1 MESGTTELTRLP
13 GLEVPEVPVP
23 QASGERGRWIER
35 GPSGKLMLF
44 SGRSNPELSERIA
57 ELLNISLGEVELE
70 TFANGETY
78 CRYCESIRGA
88 DVFLIQSCHGLHS
101 NDHLMEL
108 MIMIQAAKLASAN
121 RITAVMPWYPY
132 SRQDK
137 KSAPREPITAK
148 LVADMLVAAGVDRI
162 LTMDLHAGQI
172 QGFVSIPVDHMTA
185 LPLFAQYYRDKGL
198 HGDDVVAVSPDPGR
212 AKMARKFGEM
222 LEADL
227 AIMNKTRPAR
237 DSAAVT
243 EVIGRVKG
251 KVAIMTDDIIVTGGT
266 LIAGAQALKDAG
278 ATEVYACATHALI
291 PESAFE
297 KLGQSQLKEI
307 VVTDTV
313 PINPLLSA
321 RQLPRAAHGLDPPRG
336 HDQERLLGR
345 VRLGDLRRR
354 KPALLAFSPS
364 RAGSRC
370 GCYPFATPRLDGSPS
385 APPRFPRRR
394 RVTQCEPLSPVPGVP
409 PVPRGTAG
417 TRGTAESKYPNHRS
431 RPAHRPTSAGTSS
444 FAFSWS
450 IPSASAIAFGV
461 AGPAARR

>member
-1 MESGTTELTRLP
+1 MLRLPSRVSSKRKATVESGTTELTRLP
-13 GLEVPEVPVP
+13 GLEVPEISHP
-23 QASGERGRWIER
+23 QPSGERGRWIER

-57 ELLNISLGEVELE
+57 DLLNIELGEVELE

-88 DVFLIQSCHGLHS
+88 DVFLIQSCHGAKT
-101 NDHLMEL
+101 NDHLIEL
-108 MIMIQAAKLASAN
+108 LTMIQSAKLASAN

-148 LVADMLVAAGVDRI
+148 LIADMLMAAGVDRV

-172 QGFVSIPVDHMTA
+172 QGFFSLPVDHMTA

-198 HGDDVVAVSPDPGR
+198 YGDRVVAVSPDPGR

-243 EVIGRVKG
+243 EVIGEVDG
-251 KVAIMTDDIIVTGGT
+251 KIAIMTDDIVVTGGT

-278 ATEVYACATHALI
+278 ASEVYACATHALL
-291 PESAFE
+291 PEVAFE
-297 KLGQSQLKEI
+297 KLGRSEIKEI

-313 PINPLLSA
+313 PVNPLLRPDNFPEPLTVSI
-321 RQLPRAAHGLDPPRG
+321 
-336 HDQERLLGR
+336 
-345 VRLGDLRRR
+345 
-354 KPALLAFSPS
+354 LLADTIKNVFS
-364 RAGSRC
+364 
-370 GCYPFATPRLDGSPS
+370 D
-385 APPRFPRRR
+385 
-394 RVTQCEPLSPVPGVP
+394 
-409 PVPRGTAG
+409 
-417 TRGTAESKYPNHRS
+417 ESV
-431 RPAHRPTSAGTSS
+431 
-444 FAFSWS
+444 
-450 IPSASAIAFGV
+450 SAIF
-461 AGPAARR
+461 AGENQLF